1 MKVLMVTNFV
11 RTYALG
17 FQNVILPL
25 QSLGHEVLWAANFKD
40 FVGDRSSIPCRTF
53 QIDIF
58 SYPLH
63 KTNLRAYKQIKDII
77 KKEKVEAIQCS
88 TPIGSTLARIAAWS
102 CGIKKVIYTA
112 HGFMFFKGAPLINR
126 TLYKFP
132 EIILAPITDTL
143 ITINEEDYKAAKA
156 LKLRGGSKP
165 YMIHGAGV
173 NIGVEVKIDKL
184 KKREELGFC
193 DSDIIVVSA
202 GDLNPNKNNRIVIEA
217 MAKVQNKKIHYAIC
231 GEGMLEDE
239 LRQLSKDLNVE
250 NNVHFLG
257 YRTDMQEVLACADI
271 FIMCSFREG
280 VPRSILEAMDL
291 GLPCVGSKTR
301 GIADLIDDGKGG
313 FVCKPKD
320 ENSFAKAIT
329 LLAENPDLRDK
340 FGNYNKVK
348 AKGYSKEIVR
358 EELTNIYREVLS

>member
-25 QSLGHEVLWAANFKD
+25 QSLGHEVIWAANFKD
-40 FVGDRSSIPCRTF
+40 FVGNRSSIPCKTF
-53 QIDIF
+53 QIDIY
-58 SYPLH
+58 SYPFH
-63 KTNLRAYKQIKDII
+63 RTNWKAYIQIKDII
-77 KKEKVEAIQCS
+77 KEEKVDAIQCS
-88 TPIGSTLARIAAWS
+88 TPIGSTLARIAAWR
-102 CGIKKVIYTA
+102 CGVKNVIYTA

-132 EIILAPITDTL
+132 EFLLARITDTL
-143 ITINEEDYKAAKA
+143 ITINKEDFKAAQA

-173 NIGVEVKIDKL
+173 NIGVEVKVDKQQ
-184 KKREELGFC
+184 KRKELGFT
-193 DSDIIVVSA
+193 DTDVIVVSA
-202 GDLNPNKNNRIVIEA
+202 GDLNPNKNNKVVIEA
-217 MAKVQNKKIHYAIC
+217 MAKVQDKNIHYAIC
-231 GEGMLEDE
+231 GAGMLENE
-239 LRQLSKDLNVE
+239 LKQLSKELNVE

-257 YRTDMQEVLACADI
+257 YRTDMLEVLACADI
-271 FIMCSFREG
+271 FVMCSFREG

-313 FVCKPKD
+313 FICKPKD
-320 ENSFAKAIT
+320 AEGFAISIIR
-329 LLAENPDLRDK
+329 LAEDIKLRSQ
-340 FGNYNKVK
+340 FGYHNREK
-348 AKGYSKEIVR
+348 AKEYSKEIVR
-358 EELTNIYREVLS
+358 EELTNIYKVVLA